1 MLPLEDQ
8 LSSELSLSAQTV
20 AVAAQAIIKNSKN
33 TILRGGGGAL
43 FHNIKSL
50 NYTSNWGVMVLLK

>member
-33 TILRGGGGAL
+33 TILRGGAL